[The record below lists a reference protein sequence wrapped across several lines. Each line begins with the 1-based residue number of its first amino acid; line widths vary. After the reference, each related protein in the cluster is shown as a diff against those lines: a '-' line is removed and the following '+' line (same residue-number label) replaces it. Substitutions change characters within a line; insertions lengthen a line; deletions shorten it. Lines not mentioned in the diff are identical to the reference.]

1 MRFLAILAVSAAFLV
16 PALASADPVQPQAAP
31 AAQAQS
37 ATAAAP
43 VQQTAQGAAPAASSS
58 TDADLDK
65 IECRMGTPPTGSRL
79 GATRTCHT
87 EREWAQI
94 QKDSQDMLKT
104 TQMSGHEF
112 GLANPVGGTK

>member
-1 MRFLAILAVSAAFLV
+1 MRFLAILAVSAAFLA

-31 AAQAQS
+31 ADQAQP
-37 ATAAAP
+37 ATPPAP
-43 VQQTAQGAAPAASSS
+43 AQQTAQAAPAAAPAAS
-58 TDADLDK
+58 DADLDK

-104 TQMSGHEF
+104 TQMNGHQF
-112 GLANPVGGTK
+112 GLANPVSGTK